1 MTGELPSLPAIA
13 SLSPRPLVSPLWRA
27 RDEAM
32 QCAQERGALADAP
45 QPEAPVGKAR
55 SARGYD
61 ACAQCT

>member
-1 MTGELPSLPAIA
+1 
-13 SLSPRPLVSPLWRA
+13 
-27 RDEAM
+27 M

-45 QPEAPVGKAR
+45 QPEAPVGNAR